1 MLMSPEPPDGT
12 RLEFEFGTDLYAV
25 WRDDDSS
32 RRAGWWVGEDGQVW
46 CLYGESVPTTWAHL
60 WRMFGEALRTAVR
73 LVPHPDD
80 IHHRDRWPTSVWA
93 RQEGEGDAQPVQE
106 G

>member
-1 MLMSPEPPDGT
+1 MPPEPPDGT
-12 RLEFEFGTDLYAV
+12 RLEFEFWTDIYAV

-32 RRAGWWVGEDGQVW
+32 RRAGWPTGAGGRTWCIYGQ
-46 CLYGESVPTTWAHL
+46 SVPMTWAEL
-60 WRMFGEALRTAVR
+60 WEMFGEALLTAVR

-80 IHHRDRWPTSVWA
+80 IHNYDRWPTSVRA
-93 RQEGEGDAQPVQE
+93 QQEGEGDAQPVQE